1 MTLGYR
7 NDTTLYPTIDRNN
20 GLGETK
26 FVVAVGSSTTTN
38 ANALLITEGG
48 ISGGSGGTVPQVP
61 RVILPT
67 VPSFSASDD
76 TAATAI
82 GIPSGGLYQSNGGLR
97 INTGSTVINQ
107 GMWTPQLIGLG
118 SGINFNFVPTTGYPQ
133 GTYNIIGN
141 TITCWFEIRGTATW
155 ASSTGSPFIE
165 GLPYAIASSP
175 SGGTVESI
183 GGVFTYTEGTN
194 SIPVSFTKSSSNR
207 VGLTHQSNNL
217 ISTVSLGSV
226 ITSGAL
232 FRLKGYINYRL
243 A

>member
-1 MTLGYR
+1 
-7 NDTTLYPTIDRNN
+7 
-20 GLGETK
+20 
-26 FVVAVGSSTTTN
+26 
-38 ANALLITEGG
+38 
-48 ISGGSGGTVPQVP
+48 
-61 RVILPT
+61 
-67 VPSFSASDD
+67 
-76 TAATAI
+76 
-82 GIPSGGLYQSNGGLR
+82 
-97 INTGSTVINQ
+97 
-107 GMWTPQLIGLG
+107 MWTPQLIGLG